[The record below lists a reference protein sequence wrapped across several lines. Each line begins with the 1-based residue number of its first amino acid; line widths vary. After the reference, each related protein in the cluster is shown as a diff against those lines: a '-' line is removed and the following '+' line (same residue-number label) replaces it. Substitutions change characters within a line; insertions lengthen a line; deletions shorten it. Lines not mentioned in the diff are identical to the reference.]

1 MVLLWAKIRPQNQLG
16 SKTYFRR
23 IRYRKNFL
31 NKEENQI
38 QKYTRH
44 FMVQEGENLQLYI
57 AHKGTQYYEK
67 INSIINSAKNVLMKF
82 LPEEEIEKILH
93 NPLALS
99 KMTPEDI
106 SRMRES
112 AEKKLQA
119 LKDKMNNIKA
129 LFINAGAS
137 LTTDNIQE
145 LMTTLKR
152 VMILII

>member
-1 MVLLWAKIRPQNQLG
+1 MDHMKYNKMVLLWAKIRPQNQLEQIQKNIFVEG
-16 SKTYFRR
+16 SDTEKIY
-23 IRYRKNFL
+23 I
-31 NKEENQI
+31 NKEEKSDTEVHI
-38 QKYTRH
+38 RH

-106 SRMRES
+106 
-112 AEKKLQA
+112 
-119 LKDKMNNIKA
+119 
-129 LFINAGAS
+129 F
-137 LTTDNIQE
+137 
-145 LMTTLKR
+145 
-152 VMILII
+152 